1 MILIF
6 SKFISSTR
14 INLFTHRISLALLFA
29 GLCHFLQGQGFV
41 QWTGDNS
48 KALMKVHLWIILSCI
63 YQNLNHTQVYLPAI
77 QGYVPDE
84 MIKALQAFLDFCYI
98 VWCDVHD
105 NQSLSMLQD
114 ALNHFYEHHEIFRM
128 TGVHPN
134 GFNLPQSHSTAHYMC
149 LIQAFGAPNGLCSSI
164 TELKHIV
171 AVKEPWHHSSQWN
184 ALKQMLTT
192 NSHLD
197 KPAATWVDFTSCSM
211 LEGTGLEN
219 ILCQLGESHLIPS
232 YIEFF

>member
-1 MILIF
+1 
-6 SKFISSTR
+6 
-14 INLFTHRISLALLFA
+14 
-29 GLCHFLQGQGFV
+29 
-41 QWTGDNS
+41 
-48 KALMKVHLWIILSCI
+48 
-63 YQNLNHTQVYLPAI
+63 
-77 QGYVPDE
+77 
-84 MIKALQAFLDFCYI
+84 
-98 VWCDVHD
+98 
-105 NQSLSMLQD
+105 MLQD
-114 ALNHFYEHHEIFRM
+114 ALNCFHKHHEIFGM

-164 TELKHIV
+164 MELKHIV

-197 KPAATWVDFTSCSM
+197 KLAATWVDFTSCSM
-211 LEGTGLEN
+211 LEGTVLEN
-219 ILCQLGESHLIPS
+219 ILCQLGESHLIPL